1 MFSQISLPTVPAVG
15 IRRLQGENLTKE
27 VLLLILSAILF
38 VGVSLLVAWALC
50 RMMQRK
56 WFPARMSVILPLFGL
71 LSLALFARFGLS
83 VTAIQ
88 GLFLAFVLL
97 YASCS
102 DLATREVGDF
112 VWVLVFALSLPNL
125 ATQSILSMVIA
136 ALFVFL
142 PQMIPAWLPPHKTLG
157 GADIKLS
164 TALAFLLGGWRG
176 IVAYLAGLLIAILF
190 VCIYGKIKRIPK
202 KQPFALVPFLSVAAM
217 ALFFV

>member
-1 MFSQISLPTVPAVG
+1 MMIHPMIPTVG
-15 IRRLQGENLTKE
+15 IWRLQGENIPRE
-27 VLLLILSAILF
+27 VLFLILSAILF
-38 VGVSLLVAWALC
+38 VGISLLVAWALC
-50 RMMQRK
+50 RVLQRQNFK
-56 WFPARMSVILPLFGL
+56 AKTAVVLPFFGL

-102 DLATREVGDF
+102 DIATHEVGDYA
-112 VWVLVFALSLPNL
+112 WVLILALAIPAL
-125 ATQSILSMVIA
+125 ATQSILSMVLA

-142 PQMIPAWLPPHKTLG
+142 PQMIPAWLPPHRTLG

-202 KQPFALVPFLSVAAM
+202 KQPFALVPFLSVAAI

>member
-1 MFSQISLPTVPAVG
+1 MLVYPIVPALG
-15 IRRLQGENLTKE
+15 SRCLQGEALTKE
-27 VLLLILSAILF
+27 IFFLVLSAILF
-38 VGVSLLVAWALC
+38 VGISLLVTWALC
-50 RMMQRK
+50 RVLQRQNFK
-56 WFPARMSVILPLFGL
+56 AKASVVLPLFGL

-97 YASCS
+97 YASSS
-102 DLATREVGDF
+102 DIATHEVGDYA
-112 VWVLVFALSLPNL
+112 WVLILALAIPAL
-125 ATQSILSMVIA
+125 ATQSILSMVLA

-157 GADIKLS
+157 GADIKIS

-176 IVAYLAGLLIAILF
+176 ILAYLVGLIIAVLF
-190 VCIYGKIKRIPK
+190 VSIYGRIRRIPK

>member
-1 MFSQISLPTVPAVG
+1 MIINPMIPIVG
-15 IRRLQGENLTKE
+15 VWHLQGENIPRE
-27 VLLLILSAILF
+27 VLFLILSAILF

-50 RMMQRK
+50 RVMQRK

-102 DLATREVGDF
+102 DLATHEVGDF

-125 ATQSILSMVIA
+125 ATQSILSMVLA

-190 VCIYGKIKRIPK
+190 VCIYGRIKHIPK